1 MDSVLLDSVPLLDSV
16 EGDRQGL
23 VALFNQC
30 NGRNWYNNWNWLTDK
45 PFEEWYGV
53 IVNSSG
59 RLISLCLNCD
69 NLSGSLPKEIGNWT
83 QVQEVYFKNNN
94 LSGSLPREIGNWIQ
108 FFYLQCNNNLF
119 TGLYPHQRCPYNS
132 SGNSMGHR
140 SFYTCLIRH
149 WVRRERRRFL
159 FSLV

>member
-69 NLSGSLPKEIGNWT
+69 NLSGSLPKEIGNWR
-83 QVQEVYFKNNN
+83 QVLSVNFNNNN
-94 LSGSLPREIGNWIQ
+94 LTGYLPKQVKNWKCLEVAN
-108 FFYLQCNNNLF
+108 FSNNLF
-119 TGLYPHQRCPYNS
+119 IGGRPPGINTTRS
-132 SGNSMGHR
+132 S
-140 SFYTCLIRH
+140 FFTCRIRR
-149 WVRRERRRFL
+149 WVRRTKL
-159 FSLV
+159 LNTLSLV